1 MLYIKMINSL
11 ILYQRFTMRIIYLL
25 LTGLLFCHLD
35 ATSQDKNI
43 AKLYYAHIDKELYLP
58 DENIWFKIYVH
69 NPYFL
74 DSKSSNIYV
83 DLVDENKKVLEH
95 KVYLTYLS
103 SINGQIKIP
112 NNYKFSQVNLII
124 YQINDQNERFN
135 YFQKEISVLNN
146 ALIKRKDEIVNSK
159 NINNASLSVKE
170 NIINIQKDSNQI
182 IVQIDNENK
191 NLNEIFFSIKG
202 QEDTLYAKSYI
213 IGDKNKLTIRLPKQ
227 QFSTGYYLF
236 SFCNSKRE
244 VIYQKWVYNLSS
256 DHLLRPL
263 ISLDTLSFGKE
274 GMNVWKISNLPN
286 ANLSISIADADIP
299 TSNKNIVSELL
310 FNGMNNHPLK
320 NIGNYFTNNK
330 AVNEIAIDSII
341 NANQITPLSIST
353 VNEDNQDKYLTLKGK
368 IIKTTKRDVPLPKEL
383 NIIIGSPN
391 KQSSIIQT
399 PINLDSSFILNKL
412 IFYDTV
418 FAKGVLNKKEINN
431 FKVVL
436 NQDTSYNMPPFD
448 FINELSPATYKFIE
462 NEKANNLNNNSIILD
477 SLIKK
482 FTLKQATVTSK
493 PELKLDKLDKIYT
506 FGLFS
511 SGNAYRLNVSEDNF
525 FQNNF
530 DLGNYIISKIPGISY
545 SNNFNTMMEFD
556 ASPFSWRGSPTSI
569 YLDEIKVSWDVVRDI
584 PRVNIGYIKIFR
596 PIFFGDIQK
605 GIGGAI
611 VIYTKKHFDQPAQLN
626 TKESQLLKGYFSSNY
641 FLDEAMQIG
650 EKSKQVNTTLYWDP
664 YFVFYDDPIK
674 DKIIRFPNNDFTK
687 RFLIKIEGIDAKGQ
701 VLYFEK
707 IIE

>member
-1 MLYIKMINSL
+1 
-11 ILYQRFTMRIIYLL
+11 MRIIYILI
-25 LTGLLFCHLD
+25 GLLICHFD
-35 ATSQDKNI
+35 ATSQEKNV

-95 KVYLTYLS
+95 QVYLTYLS

-112 NNYKFSQVNLII
+112 NDYKFSQVNLII
-124 YQINDQNERFN
+124 YQINDQKERINF
-135 YFQKEISVLNN
+135 YQKEISVLNN
-146 ALIKRKDEIVNSK
+146 VLIKRNGEFSNPIKLNTTP
-159 NINNASLSVKE
+159 LSVKN

-191 NLNEIFFSIKG
+191 NLNEIYFSIKG

-213 IGDKNKLTIRLPKQ
+213 ISDKNKLTIRLPKQ

-236 SFCNSKRE
+236 SFCNSIKE
-244 VIYQKWVYNLSS
+244 VIYQEWVYNLSS
-256 DHLLRPL
+256 DHLLHP
-263 ISLDTLSFGKE
+263 IITLDTLSFGKE

-310 FNGMNNHPLK
+310 FNGMNNHPLT
-320 NIGNYFTNNK
+320 NLGHYFSNNT

-341 NANQITPLSIST
+341 YANQITPLSINT

-368 IIKTTKRDVPLPKEL
+368 IIKTTKRDVPLPKQL
-383 NIIIGSPN
+383 SVVIGSPQ
-391 KQSSIIQT
+391 KKSSIIQA
-399 PINLDSSFILNKL
+399 PVDIDGSFILNKL

-418 FAKGVLNKKEINN
+418 FAKGVLNKKEIND

-436 NQDTSYNMPPFD
+436 NQDTNANTPAFD

-462 NEKANNLNNNSIILD
+462 NEKAKNLVKNSNLLD

-482 FTLKQATVTSK
+482 FTLQQVTVKSN
-493 PELKLDKLDKIYT
+493 PDLKLNSLDKIYS

-511 SGNAYRLNVSEDNF
+511 NSNAYRLNVADDHF
-525 FQNNF
+525 FQNSF
-530 DLGNYIISKIPGISY
+530 DLGNYIISQIPGISY

-556 ASPFSWRGSPTSI
+556 ATPFSWRGSPTSI

-584 PRVNIGYIKIFR
+584 PRNNIGYIKIFR

-605 GIGGAI
+605 GTGGAI
-611 VIYTKKHFDQPAQLN
+611 VIYTKKHFDEPKGVN
-626 TKESQLLKGYFSSNY
+626 TKESTFLRGYLSANYFS
-641 FLDEAMQIG
+641 DEAIKIG
-650 EKSKQVNTTLYWDP
+650 EKSRQVNTTLYWDP
-664 YFVFYDDPIK
+664 YFVFYDDPVK

-687 RFLIKIEGIDAKGQ
+687 RYLIKIEGIDANGQ

>member
-1 MLYIKMINSL
+1 MRVIYIFLSCYI
-11 ILYQRFTMRIIYLL
+11 
-25 LTGLLFCHLD
+25 FCHLD

-58 DENIWFKIYVH
+58 DENIWFKIYAH

-83 DLVDENKKVLEH
+83 DLVDENKKLLEH
-95 KVYLTYLS
+95 QVYLTYLS

-112 NNYKFSQVNLII
+112 NDYKFSQVNLII
-124 YQINDQNERFN
+124 YQINDQKERINF
-135 YFQKEISVLNN
+135 YQKEISVLNN
-146 ALIKRKDEIVNSK
+146 VLIKRTGEFSNPTKLNTTP
-159 NINNASLSVKE
+159 LSVKN

-191 NLNEIFFSIKG
+191 NLNEIYFSIKG

-213 IGDKNKLTIRLPKQ
+213 ISDKNKLTIRLPKQ

-236 SFCNSKRE
+236 SFCNSIKE
-244 VIYQKWVYNLSS
+244 VIYQEWVYNLSS
-256 DHLLRPL
+256 DHLLHPI

-310 FNGMNNHPLK
+310 FNGMNNHPLT
-320 NIGNYFTNNK
+320 NLGHYFTNNT

-341 NANQITPLSIST
+341 KINQISPLPINT
-353 VNEDNQDKYLTLKGK
+353 LIDTNQDSYLSLRGK
-368 IIKTTKRDVPLPKEL
+368 IIKTSKKDVPLPKQL
-383 NIIIGSPN
+383 SVVIGSTN
-391 KQSSIIQT
+391 KKSSIIQAPVDT
-399 PINLDSSFILNKL
+399 DGSFILNKL

-418 FAKGVLNKKEINN
+418 FAKGVLNKKEMND

-436 NQDTSYNMPPFD
+436 NQDTSINTPAFD

-462 NEKANNLNNNSIILD
+462 NEKAKNLVKNSNLLD
-477 SLIKK
+477 SLIKN
-482 FTLKQATVTSK
+482 FTLQQVTVTTR
-493 PELKLDKLDKIYT
+493 PDNQLNNLDNIYT

-511 SGNAYRLNVSEDNF
+511 SSNAYRLNVADDQF
-525 FQNNF
+525 FQNSY
-530 DLGNYIISKIPGISY
+530 DLGNYIVSRIPGISY
-545 SNNFNTMMEFD
+545 SNDFDMMMAFD
-556 ASPFSWRGSPTSI
+556 ATPFSWRGSPTSI
-569 YLDEIKVSWDVVRDI
+569 YLDEIKVSWDLVRNI
-584 PRVNIGYIKIFR
+584 PRNNIGYIKIFR

-605 GIGGAI
+605 SAGGAI
-611 VIYTKKHFDQPAQLN
+611 VIYTKKHFDSPVQFE
-626 TKESQLLKGYFSSNY
+626 TKESELLRGYYSANY
-641 FLDEAMQIG
+641 FADEAIKIA
-650 EKSKQVNTTLYWDP
+650 EKSRQVNTTLYWDP

-674 DKIIRFPNNDFTK
+674 EKILRFPNNDFTK
-687 RFLIKIEGIDAKGQ
+687 RFLIKIEGIDAQGQ